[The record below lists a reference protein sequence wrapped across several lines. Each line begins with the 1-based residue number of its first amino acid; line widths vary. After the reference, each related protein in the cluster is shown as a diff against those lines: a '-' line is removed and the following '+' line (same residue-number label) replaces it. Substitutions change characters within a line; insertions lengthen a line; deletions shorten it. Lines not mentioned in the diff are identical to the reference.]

1 MDKTTLIF
9 AGLAC
14 LALNV
19 RAAQSGEDH
28 CPSIEQKVSATN
40 AAVSS
45 SKRVTVQSK
54 ERARVADSDKENE
67 FYVLDKGDVEEQFGG
82 KVCKTLTAEPCSTP
96 LAAAQVAER
105 IFIKIYGENIVK
117 ERPWRVA
124 EKDGC
129 YIVTGSMPQGGS
141 GVIVPGG
148 VAQLKLQKDDGR
160 VWVFYHGK

>member
-1 MDKTTLIF
+1 MTNECASVVQI
-9 AGLAC
+9 G
-14 LALNV
+14 
-19 RAAQSGEDH
+19 RAKPVAR
-28 CPSIEQKVSATN
+28 P
-40 AAVSS
+40 
-45 SKRVTVQSK
+45 
-54 ERARVADSDKENE
+54 EREENL
-67 FYVLDKGDVEEQFGG
+67 YVLDKGGVEEQFGS
-82 KVCKTLTAEPCSTP
+82 KVYKTLSAEPCSTP

-129 YIVTGSMPQGGS
+129 YIVTGSMPQSGS
-141 GVIVPGG
+141 GVIVLGG